1 MLNKYSGIPL
11 YLQLKN
17 LIIEKIESGEYE
29 ESSKI
34 PSEQELCEMYNISRP
49 TVRQAISEL
58 TNNGYLYKEKGKGTF
73 VAKPKSQIDIKDFK
87 GFSDSILD
95 CPVPGE
101 KEIISANE
109 LDINDYPKLNN
120 IFGIP
125 KNQSSKFAQ
134 ITYVTKG
141 ASDVLSLTTNY
152 LPLVLFPSII
162 DDIKEKKPS
171 YDILSGKYS
180 LVPFKSRSTLEII
193 YCDHADS
200 QYLCVQAGQALLKV
214 ESILT
219 SRSGQV
225 VELVISKYCADK
237 CRFVFRDSK

>member
-29 ESSKI
+29 ENSKI

-58 TNNGYLYKEKGKGTF
+58 TSSGYLYKEKGKGTF
-73 VAKPKSQIDIKDFK
+73 VAKPKAQIDIRDFR
-87 GFSDSILD
+87 GFSDSILESQ
-95 CPVPGE
+95 VPGE
-101 KEIISANE
+101 KEIVFINE
-109 LDINDYPKLNN
+109 LDNGDFPKLSN

-125 KNQSSKFAQ
+125 DNQVERFAQ
-134 ITYVTKG
+134 IAYITKG
-141 ASDVLSLTTNY
+141 SNEVLSLVTSF
-152 LPLVLFPSII
+152 LPLGLFPSII
-162 DDIKEKKPS
+162 HDIKEKKPS
-171 YDILSGKYS
+171 YDILKGKYS
-180 LVPFKSRSTLEII
+180 LVPYKSRSTLEVI
-193 YCDHADS
+193 YSDQADS
-200 QYLCVQAGQALLKV
+200 QYLRVQTGQALIKV

-225 VELVISKYCADK
+225 VELVISKYRADK
-237 CRFVFRDSK
+237 CRFVFRDNK